1 MIITKTEDNRWAYD
15 FSGVYHHTELPTAA
29 YDQRAIGH
37 QVMIGDKLV
46 ASNPYSR
53 KQCEILEKELNDA
66 GFVTRIANHGE
77 TKVWSVAIIGKRD
90 NGGYENIQILKGE
103 KVT

>member
-1 MIITKTEDNRWAYD
+1 MIITKTEDNRWVYD
-15 FSGVYHHTELPTAA
+15 FSGAYHHTDLPTVL
-29 YDQRAIGH
+29 YDQHVRGH

-66 GFVTRIANHGE
+66 GFVTRIAKQCE
-77 TKVWSVAIIGKRD
+77 TKVWSVAIIGKRGD
-90 NGGYENIQILKGE
+90 RAYENNN
-103 KVT
+103 